1 MDQKILTMR
10 KLFPILLSFVLVNS
24 VSAQDSLLN
33 MLEDSSDAASQ
44 TFPVKATFK
53 AIHIVN
59 AHTIESPAK
68 HDLNFIIMHRFGK
81 LNDGAYNFFGLD
93 NASIRLG
100 LDYGISDRLGIG
112 IGRSSLDKTFDGY
125 LKYKLIRQTQGKVQ
139 VPVSLSVLASIS
151 NYTLKFQDKPFL
163 NAKYRT
169 AYTTQLLLARK
180 FTSAFSL
187 QLSPTWVHYNLVPT
201 TADNN
206 DIFAAMIGG
215 RLKFNKRMGITF
227 EYNYMPSGQVE
238 SIDVHNSLSLGWD
251 IETGGHVFQLVFSN
265 SQGMIESQYIGRTPG
280 EWGEGDIYF
289 GFNISRNFSLG
300 KKKTNVK
307 KDW

>member
-1 MDQKILTMR
+1 
-10 KLFPILLSFVLVNS
+10 
-24 VSAQDSLLN
+24 
-33 MLEDSSDAASQ
+33 
-44 TFPVKATFK
+44 
-53 AIHIVN
+53 
-59 AHTIESPAK
+59 
-68 HDLNFIIMHRFGK
+68 
-81 LNDGAYNFFGLD
+81 
-93 NASIRLG
+93 
-100 LDYGISDRLGIG
+100 LGIG